1 MSDERLELRLDS
13 PLLVRWEF
21 ASEERLA
28 TRNAIYR
35 QLIEGVNAEDLVVEA
50 VREAAPSTVLDVG
63 CGPGEVGAR
72 IVAATGAKLTAVDT
86 SERMVALARERGL
99 DATVADAQ
107 ALPFPDAS
115 FDCVVAGWVLYH
127 VANRAQALAE
137 CARVLRPG
145 GRFVAATVAD
155 DNLSD
160 LWTLLGA
167 LNERHLTFSSV
178 NGQEQVAQHFDDVE
192 VREAYG
198 LVVFPDSAS
207 MRRYAA
213 ADITRSFAAANVP
226 ELTEPFKAHSHH
238 TVFVGR
244 TRQ

>member
-1 MSDERLELRLDS
+1 MSGRELELRLDS

-50 VREAAPSTVLDVG
+50 VVEARPATVLDAG
-63 CGPGEVGAR
+63 CGAGEIGERIRDELGAR
-72 IVAATGAKLTAVDT
+72 VVALDS

-99 DATVADAQ
+99 EATVGDIQ
-107 ALPFPDAS
+107 ELPFPDAS
-115 FDCVVAGWVLYH
+115 FDCVVAAWVLYH
-127 VANRAQALAE
+127 VPNRSQALAE

-145 GRFVAATVAD
+145 GRFVAGTLAD
-155 DNLSD
+155 DNLAD
-160 LWTLLGA
+160 LWQLLGA
-167 LNERHLTFSSV
+167 PTTRRLTFSSA
-178 NGQEQVAQHFDDVE
+178 NGAEQVAERFADVE
-192 VREAYG
+192 AREAHG
-198 LVVFPDSAS
+198 VVVFPDAAA
-207 MRRYAA
+207 MRRFAA

-226 ELTEPFKAHSHH
+226 ELQEPFRARSHH

-244 TRQ
+244 KPL